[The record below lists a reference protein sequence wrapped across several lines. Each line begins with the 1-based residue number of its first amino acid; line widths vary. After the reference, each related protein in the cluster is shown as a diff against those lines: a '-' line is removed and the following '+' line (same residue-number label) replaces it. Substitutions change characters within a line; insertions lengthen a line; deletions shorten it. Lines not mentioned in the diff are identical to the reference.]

1 MKIKDLIAINL
12 HTNKRASEEK
22 VRDFQ
27 LFYSSKMDNNKY
39 STGIFAETFINKI
52 TKQFVIVFDAPS
64 IKNPSQ
70 GNLLSD
76 YTDMQKIWNGIMPLQ
91 FTNGAEPF
99 IKESLLHFERDFG
112 AASHEYQIITTG
124 FSNGAVLS
132 DLGAVYLSTYKQFKM
147 PVISVNFNNHG
158 AQKLIEK
165 MKAVDA
171 NNEYDLAKV
180 KFVQFMENKTN
191 ANCNYAQQN
200 GSIINFSSEC
210 NAEHITCKVANFL
223 HYITLSKPACGLSF
237 NDYSLL
243 EQIPSA
249 EVFKMENNF
258 FDLVGE
264 GERSDYLSELVDAN
278 NHCQLN

>member
-12 HTNKRASEEK
+12 HANNRASEQNVKGFE
-22 VRDFQ
+22 
-27 LFYSSKMDNNKY
+27 LFYSSKTDNNKY
-39 STGIFAETFINKI
+39 STGIFAEAFINKA
-52 TKQFVIVFDAPS
+52 TKQFVVVFDAPS

-76 YTDMQKIWNGIMPLQ
+76 YSDMQKIWNGIMPLQ

-165 MKAVDA
+165 MKAVDT
-171 NNEYDLAKV
+171 NNEYDLSKV

-191 ANCNYAQQN
+191 ENCGYANQN
-200 GSIINFSSEC
+200 GNIVNFASEC
-210 NAEHITCKVANFL
+210 NSEHMTCKISNFL
-223 HYITLSKPACGLSF
+223 HYIKLSKLACSFSF
-237 NDYSLL
+237 NDYSIL
-243 EQIPSA
+243 ERVSKQ
-249 EVFKMENNF
+249 EVFGMENRF
-258 FDLVGE
+258 YELVGDGDRE
-264 GERSDYLSELVDAN
+264 DYISENIMNDQCVLVS
-278 NHCQLN
+278 